1 MMTETRT
8 PAWPRRLLTFR
19 MLGLVLALA
28 SAPLWLRLWQR
39 TAGPVERFYLWSY
52 TRTSLGIPS
61 LPSTKHRLPVF
72 LVLETAGKTMTPV
85 SYRLNPSAPISLHPM
100 EFRPQFFGDW
110 LRSYVYAGKP
120 LSTVLLC
127 PRSALAF
134 VSLGWWELVSG
145 SIGHTHGRRET
156 GGCCAAR
163 RWQRGG
169 LTTAQ

>member
-1 MMTETRT
+1 LSWHWQ
-8 PAWPRRLLTFR
+8 ALLFGCACGSARRGRLSGSICGLTHARVSVFR
-19 MLGLVLALA
+19 AC
-28 SAPLWLRLWQR
+28 PQ
-39 TAGPVERFYLWSY
+39 P
-52 TRTSLGIPS
+52 
-61 LPSTKHRLPVF
+61 KHRLPVF

-134 VSLGWWELVSG
+134 VSLGWLELVSG